1 MKKNYVIPVEWFP
14 SPLEVTGGSNVMT
27 MGQENGAD
35 IGFSSPLEV
44 IGGSYTEGAND
55 TAIITSVSV
64 PSRGDWGF

>member
-1 MKKNYVIPVEWFP
+1 
-14 SPLEVTGGSNVMT
+14 MT